1 MSWFIPGMGMFCEA
15 YFIFSIGNIKQ
26 IFPYE
31 YPDCW
36 STHKT
41 CTVNMTRAP
50 DYMQIVGIIFGMCT
64 LGYLGDKIGRKPFSH
79 MIHCNLLTGNTIT
92 VMAEASFMLDQR
104 ILDTQ
109 GVCTELRSNPD
120 SQATSCS

>member
-41 CTVNMTRAP
+41 CTVNTTRAP

-64 LGYLGDKIGRKPFSH
+64 LGYLGDKIGRKPLLAPPFS
-79 MIHCNLLTGNTIT
+79 MYTLAACKAPGP
-92 VMAEASFMLDQR
+92 ASAQYPGQLQT
-104 ILDTQ
+104 L
-109 GVCTELRSNPD
+109 P
-120 SQATSCS
+120 

>member
-31 YPDCW
+31 YPACW
-36 STHKT
+36 SKHTT

-50 DYMQIVGIIFGMCT
+50 DYVQIIGIILGMCT
-64 LGYLGDKIGRKPFSH
+64 LGYLGDKIGREHSANFLSSS
-79 MIHCNLLTGNTIT
+79 TR
-92 VMAEASFMLDQR
+92 Q
-104 ILDTQ
+104 
-109 GVCTELRSNPD
+109 
-120 SQATSCS
+120 

>member
-31 YPDCW
+31 YPECW

-50 DYMQIVGIIFGMCT
+50 DYMQIVGIVFGMCT
-64 LGYLGDKIGRKPFSH
+64 LGYLGDKIGRELLPFCKSCKLAH
-79 MIHCNLLTGNTIT
+79 
-92 VMAEASFMLDQR
+92 
-104 ILDTQ
+104 
-109 GVCTELRSNPD
+109 SNAL
-120 SQATSCS
+120 S